1 METVSK
7 AFKTELNCGNRRYI
21 KSCDITLSDGT
32 VLHIGNAHI
41 WSNGFKVDDDVSG
54 SGSFD
59 IGAAIIGKFTLV
71 LNNIYDDFSG
81 YDFTDA
87 IISNVKVGLKLPD
100 DTVESVKK
108 GVFAVDEPTYNGSII
123 TLECLDNMSKF
134 DRPYSESKL
143 IYPATL
149 GAIVRDA
156 CSCCG
161 VSLAADSVAFDG
173 CDIVIPERPDGDDS
187 YTFRQVLSWAG
198 QISCHWCR
206 CNENGEL
213 SLGWYDTEQYEKLSQ
228 ICDGGTFN
236 PWSEG
241 DAVDGGTLNPWSAG
255 DALDGGAFKDFNKYH
270 HIYSISSRTVST
282 DDVVITGVRVV
293 KESSEG
299 DNTVY
304 QSGTEGYVLSIEE
317 NRFIQGDMGSTV
329 AASLGEKLI
338 GLRFRPLSVSC
349 LSDPSIEAGDIAAV
363 SDRKGNTYFTLIT
376 STTFQAGNYQKVSCD
391 AETPSRNSASRF
403 SKATQVYR
411 ELRRNLSK
419 QKTEWEKAVD
429 DLGKR
434 MDNAGGLYPTEEK
447 QDDGSTIY
455 YFHDKPTLAESKVVF
470 KMTNQAI
477 AISTDGGKTW
487 PTGVTVDG
495 VAVAKILNTIGV
507 NASWINSG
515 ALTVKDAD
523 GNIIFLADM
532 DTKRIIISGDHVQI
546 GGKSATSAIDDVLSE
561 SKGYSDQKVADYADT
576 VSKTLDSLQ
585 AQVDGQVEDWYY
597 DYEPT
602 MQNEPASG
610 WTTTEER
617 TKHIGDRFL
626 WKSKGYAYRFM
637 EDNGVWGWVLLQD
650 TDITKAMQAAADA
663 QQTADGKI
671 RNFVTTPS
679 PPYDIG
685 DNWSQD
691 GGDVMVCTTARTSG
705 SQYVSSDWRKLNK
718 YTDDTVANEALAE
731 AKKARNLAII
741 LDNEYQ
747 GIPTDHDGNYT
758 TFPTVQTYVQTWY
771 GQTDVSASCSY
782 SIQKSD
788 GVTGSWDS
796 TTRVYTVTALSTD
809 AGWVDITASYLDIL
823 TVTKRFTVAKIK
835 SGASGRT
842 YFMEAS
848 SIVAKRNSDGSA
860 SPKYIRFSAFYRD
873 GTEAER
879 TGFAGRFKIQ
889 KTTNGGTWKT
899 IYTSS
904 KDEYLV
910 DLYFVAE
917 GEVVEGTDD
926 PQYSTGTTS
935 ITLTDEVSIRCTLYA
950 EGGTTQALDMQGVA
964 IVKDVDT
971 LTHEEIF
978 NILTNNGAVKGIY
991 KEGDQLYISFT
1002 YAKGG
1007 DLTLGGSDNSFG
1019 RLIVL
1024 TESGKKSIITDKRG
1038 TLYGYDLD
1046 NTSNEVTYIGVEGIA
1061 LSDGWDGSIFPG
1073 VANPKCGVAFYK
1085 ELTNGVSRR
1094 ITYVVGEKAIH
1105 LKLSGSGKDVLKA
1118 TDDETNLYNT
1128 LNCQKPPKLNNL
1140 EHVSSGGNLVFASDG
1155 ATLAYLDASSK
1166 RYKDIDRPMTDEDVE
1181 DMYNLPVVWAKYK
1194 DGRLSKD
1201 DERCGKLMPMFIA
1214 EDVDGVFPLAA
1225 DHKNG
1230 QVEDW
1235 NYRIMIPLM
1244 FQMLKAQKHEIE
1256 ELKKKLE
1263 Q

>member
-1 METVSK
+1 MKNVTS
-7 AFKTELNCGNRRYI
+7 AFRKELRKDSRTYI

-32 VLHIGNAHI
+32 VLNIGNASI
-41 WSNGFKVDDDVSG
+41 WSNGFKIDDDVSG

-161 VSLAADSVAFDG
+161 VSLAADSAAFDG

-523 GNIIFLADM
+523 GNIIFLADVE
-532 DTKRIIISGDHVQI
+532 SGRVEIAPDSFSLH
-546 GGKSATSAIDDVLSE
+546 GKTVEEIAQGKLNDFVSST
-561 SKGYSDQKVADYADT
+561 YNSDIAN
-576 VSKTLDSLQ
+576 LQ
-585 AQVDGQVEDWYY
+585 AQIDGQIETFYY

-602 MQNEPASG
+602 LSNIPASQ
-610 WTTTEER
+610 WTTEEDR
-617 TKHIGDRFL
+617 QKHEGDLFYY
-626 WKSKGYAYRFM
+626 KSKGYAYRFFKDGSTWKWQLVRDTDVTKALADAA
-637 EDNGVWGWVLLQD
+637 EAQD
-650 TDITKAMQAAADA
+650 TAD
-663 QQTADGKI
+663 KK
-671 RNFVTTPS
+671 RRVFLTTPV
-679 PPYDIG
+679 PPYDNG
-685 DNWSQD
+685 DLWATSTTSGQA
-691 GGDVMVCTTARTSG
+691 GIKICTTSRASG
-705 SQYVSSDWRKLNK
+705 SYVSSDWIDPK
-718 YTDDTVANEALAE
+718 YVDSDSVNSAISNYDTAL
-731 AKKARNLAII
+731 
-741 LDNEYQ
+741 
-747 GIPTDHDGNYT
+747 
-758 TFPTVQTYVQTWY
+758 
-771 GQTDVSASCSY
+771 GQT
-782 SIQKSD
+782 
-788 GVTGSWDS
+788 
-796 TTRVYTVTALSTD
+796 
-809 AGWVDITASYLDIL
+809 
-823 TVTKRFTVAKIK
+823 
-835 SGASGRT
+835 
-842 YFMEAS
+842 E
-848 SIVAKRNSDGSA
+848 
-860 SPKYIRFSAFYRD
+860 
-873 GTEAER
+873 
-879 TGFAGRFKIQ
+879 
-889 KTTNGGTWKT
+889 
-899 IYTSS
+899 IYN
-904 KDEYLV
+904 K
-910 DLYFVAE
+910 
-917 GEVVEGTDD
+917 
-926 PQYSTGTTS
+926 
-935 ITLTDEVSIRCTLYA
+935 
-950 EGGTTQALDMQGVA
+950 
-964 IVKDVDT
+964 
-971 LTHEEIF
+971 
-978 NILTNNGAVKGIY
+978 LTNNGLIQGIY
-991 KEGDQLYISFT
+991 LKDGRIYINAT
-1002 YAKGG
+1002 YINTGILAGWTIDKANQRITSPNGKIIIDAKNEKITTVSNTQGYKTEIAPGEITTG
-1007 DLTLGGSDNSFG
+1007 DLEAGGRANIGYGTFGSGFGNSYLNIGDENNGGSSE
-1019 RLIVL
+1019 IQI
-1024 TESGKKSIITDKRG
+1024 SGCFRA
-1038 TLYGYDLD
+1038 
-1046 NTSNEVTYIGVEGIA
+1046 SNNNFEVEKQA
-1061 LSDGWDGSIFPG
+1061 LFI
-1073 VANPKCGVAFYK
+1073 
-1085 ELTNGVSRR
+1085 
-1094 ITYVVGEKAIH
+1094 
-1105 LKLSGSGKDVLKA
+1105 
-1118 TDDETNLYNT
+1118 
-1128 LNCQKPPKLNNL
+1128 KPPKIFNL
-1140 EHVSSGGNLVFASDG
+1140 THVSSGGHLVFASDG
-1155 ATLAYLDASSK
+1155 ATLAYLDASSR

-1181 DMYNLPVVWAKYK
+1181 NMYNLPVVWAKYK